1 MRALHRITA
10 LLGTAVLLAML
21 ALSGGLACDRQEG
34 PMEEAGEA
42 VDDAADEL
50 EDEADD
56 MTE

>member
-10 LLGTAVLLAML
+10 VLGTAVLLAML
-21 ALSGGLACDRQEG
+21 SLSGGLACDRKEG

>member
-10 LLGTAVLLAML
+10 VLGTAVLLAL
-21 ALSGGLACDRQEG
+21 LGLSGPLACDRKEG

-42 VDDAADEL
+42 LDDAADDV
-50 EDEADD
+50 EDELDD